1 MISRIDQTR
10 SGLERIQSLAH
21 ARRPTQKGPFRVYP
35 SDEWAAGYMFAMST
49 IRAAATAELRRL
61 SELPE
66 EIESGS

>member
-1 MISRIDQTR
+1 
-10 SGLERIQSLAH
+10 
-21 ARRPTQKGPFRVYP
+21 
-35 SDEWAAGYMFAMST
+35 MFAMST